1 MTSDLSGVRD
11 GISERFAPEED
22 PGRLIE
28 VEHLSRYRW
37 AARAAAGR
45 SVLDAGCGTAYG
57 TRLLADGGA
66 RSVTGVDIAGSVL
79 DAVAPDMPEAVT
91 LRQGDLRTLVDDDD
105 TYELVVCFEVIE
117 HFADPFPVLDE
128 LTRVLAPGGILL
140 VSSPNR
146 GVYQEGNPH
155 HLHEF
160 TPDELRAALSERLG
174 HVMLM
179 RQSNYIASALL
190 GDEQFA
196 AGDFARLDDEV
207 ALHKLIAA
215 RPGEETYTVA
225 IAGDGAL
232 PELGSLTLLTG
243 TLEMREWLSVF
254 ETQTR
259 AISDKDAHIALL
271 ESRIGETDRLQALL
285 LEAEQRS
292 ATLPEL
298 ALRVAELERALAEA
312 HRAADAARAEARA
325 LDERLMQS
333 QQVLVDV
340 MTSPSW
346 RMTEP
351 LRHAKKLLR

>member
-1 MTSDLSGVRD
+1 MTSDLSGARD
-11 GISERFAPEED
+11 GISERFAPEQD

-57 TRLLADGGA
+57 SRLLAEGGA

-79 DAVAPDMPEAVT
+79 EAVAPEMPETVT
-91 LRQGDLRTLVDDDD
+91 LRRGDLRALVDNDD

-128 LTRVLAPGGILL
+128 LTRVLAPGGVLL

-160 TPDELRAALSERLG
+160 TPEELHAALSERLG

-190 GDEQFA
+190 SEDQFA
-196 AGDFARLDDEV
+196 AGDFARLDDRV
-207 ALHKLIAA
+207 AVHKLIAA

-225 IAGDGAL
+225 VAGDQAP
-232 PELGSLTLLTG
+232 PELGSLALLTG

-259 AISDKDAHIALL
+259 AISDKDGHIEAL
-271 ESRIGETDRLQALL
+271 ESRVREADRLQSLL

-292 ATLPEL
+292 ARLPEL
-298 ALRVAELERALAEA
+298 ELRIAELEDALAEA
-312 HRAADAARAEARA
+312 HRGAEAARAEARG
-325 LDERLMQS
+325 LDERLMQAE
-333 QQVLVDV
+333 QVLVNV
-340 MTSPSW
+340 MNSPSW
-346 RMTEP
+346 RVTEP
-351 LRHAKKLLR
+351 LRQAKKLLR